1 MKESPCEEADMR
13 IVVHLEHA
21 LKCGYCNV
29 RVRTSDTDVLVIL
42 IGHFYD
48 LLNKFPGIEVEVDF
62 GAGKNTTLYC
72 VRTICMKLGHRK
84 SRAPVF
90 HSFTGT
96 DTTYAFRGKGKK
108 SAWSTWD
115 SFEKVTDA
123 FLFIMENHFRPVT
136 ADSANFKSL
145 ERYTILLYDH
155 TAVTESINQARRW
168 FFTKKERS
176 LETIP
181 PTQVS

>member
-1 MKESPCEEADMR
+1 MSDTTNVKNM
-13 IVVHLEHA
+13 HL
-21 LKCGYCNV
+21 
-29 RVRTSDTDVLVIL
+29 VRTSDTDVLVIL

-62 GAGKNTTLYC
+62 GTGKNRTLYC
-72 VRTICMKLGHRK
+72 VRKISMKLGHRK

-96 DTTYAFRGKGKK
+96 DITSAFRGKGKK

-115 SFEKVTDA
+115 SFEEVTDA
-123 FLFIMENHFRPVT
+123 FRFIMENHFYPVT

-155 TAVTESINQARRW
+155 TAVTENIIKQDDGSSPKR
-168 FFTKKERS
+168 KGLLKPYH
-176 LETIP
+176 LHK
-181 PTQVS
+181 